1 MLLSL
6 SFKLFWRHRQE
17 QFVMILRFM
26 PNSCSLQF
34 KLTFL
39 TVSRI
44 CSEIVLSEIEAQ
56 STRSWIFLKPQFFWC
71 GLEDFSRPSRS
82 VSVPTRICPST
93 RIRIHSSIQDSSV
106 NIVNKA
112 YTKANYMWILRQI
125 DRFVHCLLLFIVLS
139 SPLSF

>member
-17 QFVMILRFM
+17 QVVMILRIM

-56 STRSWIFLKPQFFWC
+56 STRSWIFLKPQIFWC

-82 VSVPTRICPST
+82 VFQLEFARPHASGFTLVSRTP
-93 RIRIHSSIQDSSV
+93 Q
-106 NIVNKA
+106 
-112 YTKANYMWILRQI
+112 
-125 DRFVHCLLLFIVLS
+125 
-139 SPLSF
+139 